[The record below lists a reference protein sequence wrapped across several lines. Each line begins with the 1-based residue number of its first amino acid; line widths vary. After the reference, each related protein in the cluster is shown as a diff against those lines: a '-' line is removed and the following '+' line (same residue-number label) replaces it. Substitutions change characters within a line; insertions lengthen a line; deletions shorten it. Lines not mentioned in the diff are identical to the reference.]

1 MRRTVIATASL
12 LATFLIS
19 ASVAYGAFVSYRG
32 PMYWSCYCDGSS
44 SYAAGWRENYF
55 DKSTSGVSD
64 TAVTFIDNGVFG
76 YSWHGTVRNT
86 AAHQR
91 AYWENSYVKKAYCR
105 FYSGTAFQGVC
116 AVYGW

>member
-1 MRRTVIATASL
+1 VRRTVLATASL
-12 LATFLIS
+12 LVTTLIS
-19 ASVAYGAFVSYRG
+19 ASVAYAAFVSYRG
-32 PMYWSCYCDGSS
+32 PMYWSGPSDGGSS
-44 SYAAGWRENYF
+44 YSTSWRENYF

-64 TAVTFIDNGVFG
+64 TGLTFIDNGAFG

-91 AYWENSYVKKAYCR
+91 AYWETSYVKKAYCR
-105 FYSGTAFQGVC
+105 FYSGTPFTGVC